1 MTAKVV
7 AVFNQKG
14 GCGKTMATMQLAGS
28 LGRRGLRVLVVDMDP
43 QGTATMWNGEA
54 GPEEPFPAKV
64 VSLAPM
70 REKMVGEIAKHADDC
85 DVILIDC
92 PPAIESS
99 IPWAALI
106 IADVGLIPVI
116 PVMDNIWASRKAKE
130 LALRAKQEN
139 PDLKT
144 FYVAS
149 MIRRGKLFSLCQ
161 KELREDQ
168 DVILLE
174 TPLSMRNAFPESQ
187 VYGTTVHGLSLSS
200 SATQEV
206 EALTDEVLGHLNMEG
221 RVK

>member
-1 MTAKVV
+1 MTAKVI

-14 GCGKTMATMQLAGS
+14 GCGKTMTTMQLAGS
-28 LGRRGLRVLVVDMDP
+28 FGRRGYRVLVVDMDP

-54 GPEEPFPAKV
+54 GPDEPFPAKV

-70 REKMVGEIAKHADDC
+70 REKMVGEIAKHAEDC
-85 DVILIDC
+85 DAILIDC

-116 PVMDNIWASRKAKE
+116 PVMDNIWASKKAKE

-149 MIRRGKLFSLCQ
+149 MIRRGKLFTLCQ
-161 KELREDQ
+161 QELRDDQ
-168 DVILLE
+168 DVILLD

-200 SATQEV
+200 TATQEV
-206 EALTDEVLGHLNMEG
+206 EALADELLDHLNMKE
-221 RVK
+221 VA